1 MSGEAAIV
9 TSGSFFPAGPDRGEA
24 AQFSPQTT
32 GKKPSAPRTQGT
44 YLLQI
49 VEMLT
54 VALSITT
61 EKSYNKLLF
70 PLHGFGSFE
79 LGSYAKNPQVK
90 KKKS

>member
-1 MSGEAAIV
+1 
-9 TSGSFFPAGPDRGEA
+9 
-24 AQFSPQTT
+24 
-32 GKKPSAPRTQGT
+32 
-44 YLLQI
+44 
-49 VEMLT
+49 MLT

-90 KKKS
+90 KKVKTLKTYDQLYLKNVTHQSVVYVSKYKRITNSV